1 MPIETRPGV
10 VGPGARPP
18 QYPTPP
24 GYVPPPIGTPQPR
37 PGTGASNLTPPGSQP
52 VRPMPSEAPMQGF
65 DGFFGF
71 FLLLMG
77 MK

>member
-1 MPIETRPGV
+1 
-10 VGPGARPP
+10 
-18 QYPTPP
+18 
-24 GYVPPPIGTPQPR
+24 
-37 PGTGASNLTPPGSQP
+37 

-77 MK
+77 LK

>member
-1 MPIETRPGV
+1 MPIEDVPGFVRPGF
-10 VGPGARPP
+10 RPP
-18 QYPTPP
+18 ETPLPP
-24 GYVPPPIGTPQPR
+24 GYAPPIGQPQPR
-37 PGTGASNLTPPGSQP
+37 PGTGASNVTPPGSVP

-71 FLLLMG
+71 FLLLLG

>member
-1 MPIETRPGV
+1 MPIESRPGFV
-10 VGPGARPP
+10 SPGARPP
-18 QYPTPP
+18 TVPLPP
-24 GYVPPPIGTPQPR
+24 GYAPPIGTPQPR
-37 PGTGASNLTPPGSQP
+37 PGTGASNLTPPGLQQGTP
-52 VRPMPSEAPMQGF
+52 TPSEAPMQGF

>member
-18 QYPTPP
+18 QTPLPP
-24 GYVPPPIGTPQPR
+24 GYAPPIGQPQPR
-37 PGTGASNLTPPGSQP
+37 PGTGASNVTPQGSMP
-52 VRPMPSEAPMQGF
+52 VRPMPNEAPMQGF

-71 FLLLMG
+71 FLLLLG